1 MSYLHQLTKEDI
13 ENAISQLIQ
22 EKNVNTE
29 GRYWILQNKEFH
41 FSPNVVI
48 RKAGEI
54 KDIPGDELHKFTGG
68 NGPTGAITKLRALGF
83 ELIDKRVKVK

>member
-1 MSYLHQLTKEDI
+1 MSYLNQLKKEDI

-54 KDIPGDELHKFTGG
+54 IGIKGDKLKNFTGG
-68 NGPTGAITKLRALGF
+68 NGPTGAITKLRELGF
-83 ELIDKRVKVK
+83 ELIDKRVEVK

>member
-1 MSYLHQLTKEDI
+1 MSYLNDLTRKII
-13 ENAISQLIQ
+13 EKALTDLIH
-22 EKNVNTE
+22 EKNLNTE
-29 GRYWILQNKEFH
+29 GIYWVLKYKKYH

-68 NGPTGAITKLRALGF
+68 NGPTGAITKLKALGF
-83 ELIDKRVKVK
+83 ELVDKRVKVK